1 MKRNLYLAAGML
13 LIFAYSKE
21 SFAQCGSNPVQTIE
35 YDTTTNNNGNQTSYF
50 SFPKFNIPTG
60 TLYSVQ
66 LQSTLVLNNYSYSLE
81 NEESTPVSN
90 FRVRISRLDEV
101 FINDNGSWEPLLDA
115 SRNWSSSSISL
126 AAGNGVPGSGPDYTQ
141 AGPITVWNNVPG
153 VDETYLGNFSAFLG
167 NGNVDMEYTSTTS
180 GYATGALRYSLVQ
193 DANVELN
200 FKLVYTYCPNAVLPG
215 EFLGFSAVKSN
226 NETGYLLNWQV
237 ENELPGRKYVI
248 QKSKDGKNFE
258 QIAVLNGNSG
268 NGSGQV
274 YKYTG
279 SRNEKTESKLLFR
292 ILQMEPGGEV
302 KYSTIK
308 GISWGKDDDSGLQV
322 YPNPAVTD
330 FTINLSAYKP
340 RDWNI
345 EIFTPDGKLLQQQK
359 ISTTNG
365 YRRLQLNNTIQ
376 RGMYIL
382 KATSVSGGTSVST
395 KLFVDR

>member
-13 LIFAYSKE
+13 LMLIYNKE

-66 LQSTLVLNNYSYSLE
+66 LRSTLVLNNYSYSLE
-81 NEESTPVSN
+81 NEESTSVPN
-90 FRVRISRLDEV
+90 FRVRINRLDEV

-115 SRNWSSSSISL
+115 TRNWSSNSIAL
-126 AAGNGVPGSGPDYTQ
+126 AASNGVPGSGPDYTQ

-153 VDETYLGNFSAFLG
+153 VNETYLGNFSAFLG
-167 NGNVDMEYTSTTS
+167 NGNVDMEYTSSTS

-200 FKLVYTYCPNAVLPG
+200 FKLVYMYCPNAALPG

-237 ENELPGRKYVI
+237 ENELPGRKYAV
-248 QKSKDGKNFE
+248 QKSSDGKNFE
-258 QIAVLNGNSG
+258 QIAILNGNSG
-268 NGSGQV
+268 IGTGQA

-279 SRNEKTESKLLFR
+279 SRNDKTESRLVFR
-292 ILQMEPGGEV
+292 IVQMEPGGEV

-308 GISWGKDDDSGLQV
+308 VLSWGKDDKSGLQV

-330 FTINLSAYKP
+330 FTVDLSAYKS

-345 EIFTPDGKLLQQQK
+345 GIFTPDGKLLQQQR

-365 YRRLQLNNTIQ
+365 YRRLQLNNTIP

-382 KATSVSGGTSVST
+382 KATSISEGTTVST